1 MQAAKLC
8 QYVKHYIEED
18 KTRSAI
24 MLNGEWGTGKSY
36 FIENNLV
43 PSLTSIS
50 SKSQGH
56 QCLVIS
62 LYGVSSLS
70 EVSQTL
76 LLRMLSKGHPKKPK
90 LFGKFSQTAIEG
102 GNFVLQTLIKS
113 GANKWNIDLGNPDK
127 LFSAIQNSIDLA
139 KVLIIFEDIERTGI
153 DLIEFM
159 GYVNN
164 LVEHNHAK
172 ILLVANEAAIIET
185 EEIMQDTQDG
195 KKKVSEYTEA
205 TLEYLRIKEKTISDT
220 ICFECDE
227 ESAIRQI
234 MEDYSALNEL
244 TTAEVISDVS
254 TIMLFKKDHN
264 LRSFLFACQKT
275 SDIFKCLTGIQCQKE
290 FKKAIF
296 YGIVAFSMNWKQ
308 NNLILWKGDE
318 FLSVDLGIANY
329 PLFKF
334 CYDYIKFQIIDCKNI
349 PLAQTAFENLQRY
362 DVTKSRNDPDIVT
375 ICSWYIKSEQ
385 QVLEAI
391 RSIEARLDNPD
402 DLSYYEYGNIVVNLL
417 NMRDRIGVSIEGI
430 TEKIIENLHG
440 KANVL
445 NQNQLF
451 YMTIDANDRELYSE
465 YKEITAK
472 MIASMNKSEDEL
484 MGWDYDPGNAA
495 EMYNYFLKHR
505 DTLRYEGRFILGLN
519 PEKFVKMFLAAN
531 AEQMHDLRGII
542 LAIYPHDSISVPSDS
557 ECIILSSMLEQLKG
571 TRDSACLDKIQNM
584 HCDYFV
590 EHLSSILSRKS

>member
-1 MQAAKLC
+1 MQAAELC

-50 SKSQGH
+50 SESQGH

-172 ILLVANEAAIIET
+172 ILLVANEAAIIKT
-185 EEIMQDTQDG
+185 EENQQDTQEG

-220 ICFECDE
+220 ICFECNE

-234 MEDYSALNEL
+234 MEDYSVLNEL

-275 SDIFKCLTGIQCQKE
+275 SDIFKYLVGFSYQEE
-290 FKKAIF
+290 FKKAVF
-296 YGIVAFSMNWKQ
+296 YGIVAFSLSWKK
-308 NNLILWKGDE
+308 NNLIPWNGDE
-318 FLSVDLGIANY
+318 FLSVNLGIANY

-375 ICSWYIKSEQ
+375 IRSWYIKSEQ

-417 NMRDRIGVSIEGI
+417 NMRDHIGVSIEGI

-445 NQNQLF
+445 NQDQLF
-451 YMTIDANDRELYSE
+451 PITINPDDRELYSE

-495 EMYNYFLKHR
+495 EMHNYFLKHR
-505 DTLRYEGRFILGLN
+505 DTLSYEGRFILGLN

-557 ECIILSSMLEQLKG
+557 ECVILSSMLEQLKANH
-571 TRDSACLDKIQNM
+571 DNACLDKIQNM
-584 HCDYFV
+584 HYNYFI